1 MCRPEHVEAEATQRA
16 CVIADT
22 VNCPLYV
29 VHVMSKSAGDVVAKM
44 RRDGKVVFGEPIAAS
59 LGTDGT
65 NYWNKGRFALVNIQY
80 ANLQSDNEQFDRFIV
95 EFKTLKVLET
105 CCRSCYGT
113 TT

>member
-65 NYWNKGRFALVNIQY
+65 NYWNKDRFELENIQY
-80 ANLQSDNEQFDRFIV
+80 ANLQSDNEQFDRLIL

>member
-65 NYWNKGRFALVNIQY
+65 NYWNKGRFELKNCGLSYRQAGY
-80 ANLQSDNEQFDRFIV
+80 KQFDSTV

-105 CCRSCYGT
+105 CCRSCHGT

>member
-65 NYWNKGRFALVNIQY
+65 NYWNKGRFEVESIMLIRNQIMS
-80 ANLQSDNEQFDRFIV
+80 NLIGS
-95 EFKTLKVLET
+95 L
-105 CCRSCYGT
+105 
-113 TT
+113 

>member
-65 NYWNKGRFALVNIQY
+65 NYWNKARFKLY
-80 ANLQSDNEQFDRFIV
+80 SKMFD
-95 EFKTLKVLET
+95 
-105 CCRSCYGT
+105 CYVT
-113 TT
+113 

>member
-65 NYWNKGRFALVNIQY
+65 NYWNKSRFELENIMLIHNRLMS
-80 ANLQSDNEQFDRFIV
+80 NLIGS
-95 EFKTLKVLET
+95 L
-105 CCRSCYGT
+105 
-113 TT
+113 